1 MKFLLCSNALQCT
14 AKKKKKEIL
23 NPDWELILANHPED
37 SQPPKGEEKIIKKKK
52 KKKNSDSILQINELD
67 IYGVATLRF

>member
-37 SQPPKGEEKIIKKKK
+37 SQPPKGEEKFIKKKK
-52 KKKNSDSILQINELD
+52 KKKL
-67 IYGVATLRF
+67 